1 MDNNFNFNTHSRS
14 LLFKLEGLRYKI
26 EEKYR
31 SSVRFIKN
39 AWKFRKALSQIYWWD
54 YQGILVFME
63 TFFRIM
69 ADNIEKH
76 GNEENNSRMKK
87 VYQMRRACYI
97 LKNHTEYKFLEL
109 AEKELGSC
117 YESDIEF
124 VPIDDKNEKFELV
137 ETNLTQEQKDHN
149 AKVYYRSNEIEVEQW
164 NEFCEIL
171 KGTEVSEQNNLSY
184 ESYIEKTDGRG
195 LKTWWD

>member
-1 MDNNFNFNTHSRS
+1 MDNNSNFSTYSRS
-14 LLFKLEGLRYKI
+14 LLLKLKVFRYRT

-54 YQGILVFME
+54 YQGLLVFME
-63 TFFRIM
+63 IFFKTM
-69 ADNIEKH
+69 ADNIETR
-76 GNEENNSRMKK
+76 GNEERNSRMKK

-97 LKNHTEYKFLEL
+97 LNNHIEYKFLEL
-109 AEKELGSC
+109 AEKELGS
-117 YESDIEF
+117 YIDFDIDF
-124 VPIDDKNEKFELV
+124 VPTDKTNQTFEML

-149 AKVYYRSNEIEVEQW
+149 HKLLERSNEIEIEQW

-184 ESYIEKTDGRG
+184 ESYVEKTDGRG